1 MGFAMPVFLVG
12 YVLIYVFAVKLGW
25 LPVQGYRPI
34 AEGLWPWAE
43 SLILP
48 SLALGITYM
57 ALIARITRASMLE
70 VLAQDYIR
78 TADSKGLATSRVL
91 LLHALKNASVPIV
104 TVIGI
109 GIALLI
115 SGVVITETVF
125 NIPGLGR
132 LTVDAVLKRDY
143 PIVQGLIIVFAG
155 RQGAGQPHHRHL
167 LRLPRSAHQVL
178 SPVTLTA
185 TAEDM
190 PRRSP
195 RRWRASLPPSAA
207 TPRSSSAP
215 CCSSPSSPWRWPR
228 PGSPAIPFR
237 QAPINRLRP
246 PSERFWFGTDQFGR
260 DVFSRTVYGARVSL
274 IVGFAVAA
282 LASLIGLAVGLV
294 CGYFRRID
302 GIIMR
307 VMDGIM
313 AIPSIL
319 LAIAL
324 ITLTRP
330 GLGIV
335 IAAIVIPEV
344 PRVVRVVRSV
354 VLSIR
359 AQPYVESAIAGGT
372 RNAKLL
378 VRHILPNTLAPLIVQ
393 ATYVCASAMLIE
405 AGLSFLGAGVP
416 PEIPSWGNIIAQ
428 GRTFFQIAPW
438 SIFIPGAFLA
448 ATVLA
453 VNMLGDGLRDR
464 LDPRLAR
471 RL

>member
-1 MGFAMPVFLVG
+1 MALAAASEDVVPPASSPLARAATAIRRNPTIFVGALV
-12 YVLIYVFAVKLGW
+12 LL
-25 LPVQGYRPI
+25 
-34 AEGLWPWAE
+34 
-43 SLILP
+43 
-48 SLALGITYM
+48 
-57 ALIARITRASMLE
+57 ALIALTLVAPWI
-70 VLAQDYIR
+70 
-78 TADSKGLATSRVL
+78 TAD
-91 LLHALKNASVPIV
+91 
-104 TVIGI
+104 
-109 GIALLI
+109 
-115 SGVVITETVF
+115 
-125 NIPGLGR
+125 
-132 LTVDAVLKRDY
+132 
-143 PIVQGLIIVFAG
+143 
-155 RQGAGQPHHRHL
+155 
-167 LRLPRSAHQVL
+167 
-178 SPVTLTA
+178 
-185 TAEDM
+185 
-190 PRRSP
+190 
-195 RRWRASLPPSAA
+195 
-207 TPRSSSAP
+207 
-215 CCSSPSSPWRWPR
+215 
-228 PGSPAIPFR
+228 PFR

-246 PSERFWFGTDQFGR
+246 PSDRFWFGTDQFGR
-260 DVFSRTVYGARVSL
+260 DVFSRTVYGSRVSL
-274 IVGFAVAA
+274 IVGLAVAGV
-282 LASLIGLAVGLV
+282 ASLIGLAIGLV

-302 GIIMR
+302 GVIMR

-335 IAAIVIPEV
+335 ITAIVIPEV
-344 PRVVRVVRSV
+344 PRIVRVVRSV

-372 RNAKLL
+372 RTGKLL

-438 SIFIPGAFLA
+438 TIFIPGAFLA

-471 RL
+471 RM

>member
-1 MGFAMPVFLVG
+1 MTLV
-12 YVLIYVFAVKLGW
+12 
-25 LPVQGYRPI
+25 
-34 AEGLWPWAE
+34 
-43 SLILP
+43 
-48 SLALGITYM
+48 
-57 ALIARITRASMLE
+57 
-70 VLAQDYIR
+70 
-78 TADSKGLATSRVL
+78 
-91 LLHALKNASVPIV
+91 
-104 TVIGI
+104 
-109 GIALLI
+109 
-115 SGVVITETVF
+115 
-125 NIPGLGR
+125 
-132 LTVDAVLKRDY
+132 
-143 PIVQGLIIVFAG
+143 
-155 RQGAGQPHHRHL
+155 
-167 LRLPRSAHQVL
+167 
-178 SPVTLTA
+178 A
-185 TAEDM
+185 TAEDV
-190 PRRSP
+190 PQVASPLARAGTAIRRNP
-195 RRWRASLPPSAA
+195 TIFIGAVLLAA
-207 TPRSSSAP
+207 LVALTLAAP
-215 CCSSPSSPWRWPR
+215 WIA
-228 PGSPAIPFR
+228 GDPFR

-246 PSERFWFGTDQFGR
+246 PSEPFWFGTDQFGR

-282 LASLIGLAVGLV
+282 LSSLIGLAVGLV
-294 CGYFRRID
+294 CGYFKRID
-302 GIIMR
+302 AVIMR
-307 VMDGIM
+307 AMDGIM

-448 ATVLA
+448 VTVLA